1 VDHSDASGNSQRFHN
16 LDIVVFRPC
25 STLWRYIFIRGNIR
39 SQQRRLISQGA
50 VCCEEGA
57 AGC

>member
-1 VDHSDASGNSQRFHN
+1 MRAGILNASAIWTSSFFGHVR
-16 LDIVVFRPC
+16 L
-25 STLWRYIFIRGNIR
+25 LWRYILLRGNVR

-50 VCCEEGA
+50 VCCEVGA

>member
-1 VDHSDASGNSQRFHN
+1 MILNASAIWTFSFFGHVR
-16 LDIVVFRPC
+16 R
-25 STLWRYIFIRGNIR
+25 LWRYIFVRGNVR

-50 VCCEEGA
+50 VCCEVGA